1 MSSIEKNI
9 NDLRVRV
16 DAACRRSE
24 RDPAEVRI
32 VAVSKTVGADSIED
46 AVHSGITDVGENR
59 IQELRPKMDALTSLP
74 IRWHF
79 VGHLQSNKVKYLV
92 GKVHLIHSLDSLSTV
107 REIEKWGKKKN
118 TPVRALL
125 QVNVS
130 GEESKFGLFPE
141 EVEPFLEEVDR
152 CNYLVLSGFMT
163 IGSFTADREKIRRE
177 FKLLKSIRDNTIS
190 SSNSRRQTM
199 TCLSMGMTDDFEIA
213 VEEGAHLVRIGRA
226 IFGKRVT

>member
-1 MSSIEKNI
+1 LSSIEKNI

-163 IGSFTADREKIRRE
+163 IGSFTADREKIR
-177 FKLLKSIRDNTIS
+177 
-190 SSNSRRQTM
+190 
-199 TCLSMGMTDDFEIA
+199 
-213 VEEGAHLVRIGRA
+213 
-226 IFGKRVT
+226 